1 MPDATRSS
9 TEQSVA
15 VNAGLPRRGRKPRSR
30 VWITLSVIGLL
41 AIVLVVAGGAW
52 FMTVG
57 GPLIAS
63 DQYYGSIRHQD
74 YATAYASLG
83 SDMRAGLSKEAF
95 IQAAQQQDATA
106 GKVSKLSYGT
116 VNAGDPATASITVTR
131 ANGVTYTVHLK
142 LRQESGTWKVISF
155 DRI

>member
-9 TEQSVA
+9 IEHSVA
-15 VNAGLPRRGRKPRSR
+15 VNSGFPRQGRKPRYR
-30 VWITLSVIGLL
+30 VWITLSVVGLL

-74 YATAYASLG
+74 YAAAYTSLG
-83 SDMRAGLSKEAF
+83 SDMQTGLSKEAF
-95 IQAAQQQDATA
+95 IRAAQQQDTTA

-142 LRQESGTWKVISF
+142 LRQEGGTWKITSF